1 MEPLMEDEEYSFR
14 EVVLPSLI
22 PVVPKPELERE
33 SGERRR
39 GRDVIISVDHGP
51 NSKHAFDWALVHF
64 CRLADTIHLVHAVS
78 SVKNDVMYEMS
89 QALMEKLAVEAF
101 QVAMVKSVA
110 RVVEGEAGKVICK
123 EAERLKPAAVI
134 MGTRGRS
141 LVRSVLQ
148 GSVSEYCFHNCK
160 SAPVIIVPG
169 KAEAGDES
177 ISKEKISS
185 MAEFGELEAQD
196 GVRMPWNIIPV
207 ATTKDQSTIDSEIPV
222 SAIYTPLR
230 SSSTLLLPYAPLRCR
245 TCRSVLNPYSVVD
258 FSASTWGCPFCFN
271 RNPFP
276 SNYSSIAADTNLPP
290 ELFPHSTT
298 VEYLSDSFS
307 SPPPPP
313 VFLFVVDTCIFSDEL
328 DFLRSSLFQA
338 LDLISDT
345 SVVGL
350 ITFDSLVRVYELG
363 FPHCTKSYFFHGN
376 RDCTKD
382 QLLDQ
387 LCFFVKNPK
396 PSSGVIAGVRDGLSA
411 EDIAR
416 FLLPASDCQFTL
428 HSVLEE
434 LGNVPWPVAAGHRPA
449 RCTGVA
455 LRIAAG
461 LLGACFPGCAARIM
475 AFIGGPST
483 LGPGAIVSRELSEPI
498 RSHKDID
505 KDSAPFYHEAVEFYE
520 KLAKQLVHQGHV
532 LDVFASSVDQVG
544 IAEMKVAVEQTGGFV
559 VLAESFGHSV
569 FRDSLKRVFQSGEN
583 DLGLSSCGIFE
594 INCSKGV
601 KVQGVIGPCASL
613 EKKGPLCSDTAIGQG
628 HTSAWKMCGLDKIIS
643 TLMVKQGS
651 GLQLFQEDG
660 SWELKT
666 YRQVFR
672 FEKLCF
678 SAAVVMARLISFKME
693 TQPEFNPQRWAD
705 KALINLCSR
714 FGDYQKGNASSFSLP
729 SQLLNFPQFV
739 FHMRRSQFV
748 QVFNNSPDETAYF
761 RMILNRENVSNS
773 IVMIQPSLVSFTFNT
788 QPEPIPLD
796 VASITAD
803 RILLLDA
810 YFTLVI
816 FHGATIAQWR
826 KAGYHHQPEH
836 QALVHL
842 LQSPRDYS
850 DTIVRE
856 RFPIPRLVICDQ
868 YGSQARFL
876 LAKLNPSSDGNG
888 PFSGGSNEEMESQ
901 KEKDPKAA
909 ASTTSSCRKYV
920 NDDNATFLANLKD
933 HFNEF
938 INASMDEHKT
948 CFKNTIDKILGR
960 SKEVGTKEAESRPP
974 LQAADST

>member
-1 MEPLMEDEEYSFR
+1 
-14 EVVLPSLI
+14 
-22 PVVPKPELERE
+22 
-33 SGERRR
+33 
-39 GRDVIISVDHGP
+39 
-51 NSKHAFDWALVHF
+51 
-64 CRLADTIHLVHAVS
+64 
-78 SVKNDVMYEMS
+78 
-89 QALMEKLAVEAF
+89 
-101 QVAMVKSVA
+101 
-110 RVVEGEAGKVICK
+110 
-123 EAERLKPAAVI
+123 
-134 MGTRGRS
+134 
-141 LVRSVLQ
+141 
-148 GSVSEYCFHNCK
+148 
-160 SAPVIIVPG
+160 
-169 KAEAGDES
+169 
-177 ISKEKISS
+177 
-185 MAEFGELEAQD
+185 MAEFAELEAQD
-196 GVRMPWNIIPV
+196 G
-207 ATTKDQSTIDSEIPV
+207 IPV
-222 SAIYTPLR
+222 SAIYTPLAP
-230 SSSTLLLPYAPLRCR
+230 STSLLPYAPLRCR

-276 SNYSSIAADTNLPP
+276 STYSSISDTNLPP

-298 VEYLSDSFS
+298 VEYLSDSS
-307 SPPPPP
+307 SSSSSPPP
-313 VFLFVVDTCIFSDEL
+313 VFLFVVDTCLFSDEL

-338 LDLISDT
+338 LDLIPDA

-350 ITFDSLVRVYELG
+350 IAFDSLVRVYELG

-376 RDCTKD
+376 KDCSKD

-387 LCFFVKNPK
+387 LSFFVKSPK

-416 FLLPASDCQFTL
+416 FLPPASDCQFTL

-434 LGNVPWPVAAGHRPA
+434 LGSSQWPAAPDHRPG

-455 LRIAAG
+455 LRIAAC
-461 LLGACFPGCAARIM
+461 LLGACFPGAAARIM

-498 RSHKDID
+498 RSHKDIG
-505 KDSAPFYHEAVEFYE
+505 KDSAPYYQEAVEFYE

-569 FRDSLKRVFQSGEN
+569 FRESLKRVFQSGEN

-613 EKKGPLCSDTAIGQG
+613 EKKGPLCSDTGIGQG
-628 HTSAWKMCGLDKIIS
+628 HTSAWKMCGLDKS
-643 TLMVKQGS
+643 TSVCLVFEIAKRETADVV
-651 GLQLFQEDG
+651 LQSQINQFYFQFLTYYQHSNGQTRLRVTTLSRRWVMGTENLQAKVMFLSSYIYDLT
-660 SWELKT
+660 ELT
-666 YRQVFR
+666 NGFDQ
-672 FEKLCF
+672 EA
-678 SAAVVMARLISFKME
+678 AAVVMARLISFKME

-705 KALINLCSR
+705 KALVNLCSR
-714 FGDYQKGNASSFSLP
+714 FGEYQKGNASSFNLP
-729 SQLLNFPQFV
+729 SQLSNFPQFV
-739 FHMRRSQFV
+739 FHLRRSQFV

-773 IVMIQPSLVSFTFNT
+773 IVMIQPSLVSFTFNS

-796 VASITAD
+796 VASIAAD

-850 DTIVRE
+850 DTIINE

-888 PFSGGSNEEMESQ
+888 PFSGGSNVF
-901 KEKDPKAA
+901 
-909 ASTTSSCRKYV
+909 T
-920 NDDNATFLANLKD
+920 DDVSLSVFLD
-933 HFNEF
+933 HLRRL
-938 INASMDEHKT
+938 IVH
-948 CFKNTIDKILGR
+948 
-960 SKEVGTKEAESRPP
+960 
-974 LQAADST
+974 

>member
-1 MEPLMEDEEYSFR
+1 MEPLMEDEEFSIR

-22 PVVPKPELERE
+22 PVVPEPELERE
-33 SGERRR
+33 DGERRR
-39 GRDVIISVDHGP
+39 GRDVIIAVDHGP

-78 SVKNDVMYEMS
+78 SSFSPIFCVKNDVVYEMS

-177 ISKEKISS
+177 IAFDRTLSVCNSPS
-185 MAEFGELEAQD
+185 MAEFAELEAQD

-207 ATTKDQSTIDSEIPV
+207 ATTKDQPIDSEIPV
-222 SAIYTPLR
+222 SAIYTPLAP
-230 SSSTLLLPYAPLRCR
+230 STPLLPYAPLRCR

-276 SNYSSIAADTNLPP
+276 SNYSSISDTNLPP
-290 ELFPHSTT
+290 ELFPNSTT
-298 VEYLSDSFS
+298 VEYLSS
-307 SPPPPP
+307 SSSSSSPPP
-313 VFLFVVDTCIFSDEL
+313 VFLFVVDTCLFSDEL
-328 DFLRSSLFQA
+328 DFLRSSLSQA
-338 LDLISDT
+338 LDLIPDA

-350 ITFDSLVRVYELG
+350 IAFDSLVRVYELG

-376 RDCTKD
+376 KDCSKD

-387 LCFFVKNPK
+387 LSFFVKSPK

-416 FLLPASDCQFTL
+416 FLPPAADCQFTL

-434 LGNVPWPVAAGHRPA
+434 LGSSQWPAAPDHRPG

-455 LRIAAG
+455 LRIAAC
-461 LLGACFPGCAARIM
+461 LLGACFPGSAARIM
-475 AFIGGPST
+475 AFVGGPST
-483 LGPGAIVSRELSEPI
+483 LGPGAIVSPELSEPI
-498 RSHKDID
+498 RSHKDIG
-505 KDSAPFYHEAVEFYE
+505 KDSAPCYQEAVEFYE

-613 EKKGPLCSDTAIGQG
+613 EKKGPLCSDTGIGQG
-628 HTSAWKMCGLDKIIS
+628 HTSAWKMCGLDKS
-643 TLMVKQGS
+643 TSVCLVFEIAKRETADVV
-651 GLQLFQEDG
+651 LQSQINQFYFQFLTYYQHSNGQTRLRVTTLSRRWVMGTENLQAKVMFLSSYIYDLT
-660 SWELKT
+660 ELT
-666 YRQVFR
+666 NGFDQ
-672 FEKLCF
+672 EA
-678 SAAVVMARLISFKME
+678 AAVVMARLISFKME

-705 KALINLCSR
+705 KALVNLCSR
-714 FGDYQKGNASSFSLP
+714 FGEYQKGNASSFNLP
-729 SQLLNFPQFV
+729 SQLSNFPQFV
-739 FHMRRSQFV
+739 FHLRRSQFV

-773 IVMIQPSLVSFTFNT
+773 IVMIQPSLVSFTFNS

-796 VASITAD
+796 VASIAAD

-850 DTIVRE
+850 DTIINE

-888 PFSGGSNEEMESQ
+888 PFSGGSNVF
-901 KEKDPKAA
+901 
-909 ASTTSSCRKYV
+909 T
-920 NDDNATFLANLKD
+920 DDVSLSVFLD
-933 HFNEF
+933 HLRRL
-938 INASMDEHKT
+938 IVH
-948 CFKNTIDKILGR
+948 
-960 SKEVGTKEAESRPP
+960 
-974 LQAADST
+974 

>member
-1 MEPLMEDEEYSFR
+1 
-14 EVVLPSLI
+14 
-22 PVVPKPELERE
+22 
-33 SGERRR
+33 
-39 GRDVIISVDHGP
+39 
-51 NSKHAFDWALVHF
+51 
-64 CRLADTIHLVHAVS
+64 
-78 SVKNDVMYEMS
+78 
-89 QALMEKLAVEAF
+89 
-101 QVAMVKSVA
+101 
-110 RVVEGEAGKVICK
+110 
-123 EAERLKPAAVI
+123 
-134 MGTRGRS
+134 
-141 LVRSVLQ
+141 
-148 GSVSEYCFHNCK
+148 
-160 SAPVIIVPG
+160 
-169 KAEAGDES
+169 
-177 ISKEKISS
+177 
-185 MAEFGELEAQD
+185 MAEFFKELEAQD

-207 ATTKDQSTIDSEIPV
+207 STNKEQQQPITSEIPV
-222 SAIYTPLR
+222 SAIYTPLT
-230 SSSTLLLPYAPLRCR
+230 SNSPLLPYPPLRCR

-258 FSASTWGCPFCFN
+258 FSSSTWGCPFCFN
-271 RNPFP
+271 RNPFL
-276 SNYSSIAADTNLPP
+276 SNYSSSISDTNLPP

-298 VEYLSDSFS
+298 VEYLSS
-307 SPPPPP
+307 SSSSSSSSPP
-313 VFLFVVDTCIFSDEL
+313 VFLFVVDTCLFSDEL
-328 DFLRSSLFQA
+328 DLLKSSLSQA
-338 LDLISDT
+338 LDLISD
-345 SVVGL
+345 SSLVGL
-350 ITFDSLVRVYELG
+350 IAFDSFVRVYELG
-363 FPHCTKSYFFHGN
+363 FPHCTKSYFFNGN
-376 RDCTKD
+376 KD
-382 QLLDQ
+382 YSKEQLLDQ
-387 LCFFVKNPK
+387 LSFFVKNPK

-428 HSVLEE
+428 HSVIEE
-434 LGNVPWPVAAGHRPA
+434 LGNNPWPVGPDHRPA

-461 LLGACFPGCAARIM
+461 LLGACFPGSAARIM

-505 KDSAPFYHEAVEFYE
+505 KDSSSAPCYREAVEFYE

-559 VLAESFGHSV
+559 VLSESFGHSV

-583 DLGLSSCGIFE
+583 DLGFSSCGIFE

-613 EKKGPLCSDTAIGQG
+613 EKKGPLCSDTGVGQG
-628 HTSAWKMCGLDKIIS
+628 HTCAWKMCGLDKS
-643 TLMVKQGS
+643 TSICLVFEIAKRETADVV
-651 GLQLFQEDG
+651 LQSQINQFYFQFLTYYQHSNGQTRLRVTTLSRRWVMGTDNLQ
-660 SWELKT
+660 ELT
-666 YRQVFR
+666 NGFDQ
-672 FEKLCF
+672 EA
-678 SAAVVMARLISFKME
+678 AAVVMARLISFKME

-714 FGDYQKGNASSFSLP
+714 FGEYQKGNASSFTLP
-729 SQLLNFPQFV
+729 TQLSNFPQFV
-739 FHMRRSQFV
+739 FHLRRSQFV

-773 IVMIQPSLVSFTFNT
+773 IVMIQPSLVSFAFHS
-788 QPEPIPLD
+788 QPEPVPLD
-796 VASITAD
+796 VSSIAAD

-842 LQSPRDYS
+842 LQSPKDYS
-850 DTIVRE
+850 DTIIRE

-888 PFSGGSNEEMESQ
+888 PFSGGTNVF
-901 KEKDPKAA
+901 
-909 ASTTSSCRKYV
+909 T
-920 NDDNATFLANLKD
+920 DDVSLSVFLD
-933 HFNEF
+933 HLRRL
-938 INASMDEHKT
+938 IVH
-948 CFKNTIDKILGR
+948 
-960 SKEVGTKEAESRPP
+960 
-974 LQAADST
+974 

>member
-1 MEPLMEDEEYSFR
+1 MEPLMEDEEFSIR

-22 PVVPKPELERE
+22 PVVPEPELERE
-33 SGERRR
+33 DGERRR
-39 GRDVIISVDHGP
+39 GRDVIIAVDHGP

-78 SVKNDVMYEMS
+78 SVKNDVVYEMS

-177 ISKEKISS
+177 IAFDRTLSVRKSPS
-185 MAEFGELEAQD
+185 MAEFAELEAQD

-207 ATTKDQSTIDSEIPV
+207 ATTKDHQPIDSEIPV
-222 SAIYTPLR
+222 SAIYTPLAP
-230 SSSTLLLPYAPLRCR
+230 STSLLPYAPLRCR

-276 SNYSSIAADTNLPP
+276 STYSSISDTNLPP

-298 VEYLSDSFS
+298 VEYLSDSS
-307 SPPPPP
+307 SSSSSPPP
-313 VFLFVVDTCIFSDEL
+313 VFLFVVDTCLFSDEL

-338 LDLISDT
+338 LDLIPDA

-350 ITFDSLVRVYELG
+350 IAFDSLVRVYELG

-376 RDCTKD
+376 KDCSKD

-387 LCFFVKNPK
+387 LSFFVKSPK

-416 FLLPASDCQFTL
+416 FLPPASDCQFTL

-434 LGNVPWPVAAGHRPA
+434 LGSSQWPAAPDHRPG

-455 LRIAAG
+455 LRIAAC
-461 LLGACFPGCAARIM
+461 LLGACFPGAAARIM

-498 RSHKDID
+498 RSHKDIG
-505 KDSAPFYHEAVEFYE
+505 KDSAPYYQEAVEFYE

-569 FRDSLKRVFQSGEN
+569 FRESLKRVFQSGEN

-613 EKKGPLCSDTAIGQG
+613 EKKGPLCSDTGIGQG
-628 HTSAWKMCGLDKIIS
+628 HTSAWKMCGLDKS
-643 TLMVKQGS
+643 TSVCLVFEIAKRETADVVLQSQINQFYFQFLTYTQMVKRGS

-666 YRQVFR
+666 YRQELTNGFDQ
-672 FEKLCF
+672 EA
-678 SAAVVMARLISFKME
+678 AAVVMARLISFKME

-705 KALINLCSR
+705 KALVNLCSR
-714 FGDYQKGNASSFSLP
+714 FGEYQKGNASSFNLP
-729 SQLLNFPQFV
+729 SQLSNFPQFV
-739 FHMRRSQFV
+739 FHLRRSQFV

-773 IVMIQPSLVSFTFNT
+773 IVMIQPSLVSFTFNS

-796 VASITAD
+796 VASIAAD

-850 DTIVRE
+850 DTIINE

-888 PFSGGSNEEMESQ
+888 PFSGGSNVF
-901 KEKDPKAA
+901 
-909 ASTTSSCRKYV
+909 T
-920 NDDNATFLANLKD
+920 DDVSLSVFLD
-933 HFNEF
+933 HLRRL
-938 INASMDEHKT
+938 IVH
-948 CFKNTIDKILGR
+948 
-960 SKEVGTKEAESRPP
+960 
-974 LQAADST
+974 